1 MIKLD
6 DIQHVTGKPPFTCL
20 LDNPAHNNVGQLELF
35 ASQALWAGCLDA
47 TDHLLSGSCRN
58 SNYQGQLFIYSSFN
72 LRPL

>member
-6 DIQHVTGKPPFTCL
+6 DMQHVTGKPPVVCVY
-20 LDNPAHNNVGQLELF
+20 DNPAYNNVGQLDFF
-35 ASQALWAGCLDA
+35 ASQALWSGCLDA

-58 SNYQGQLFIYSSFN
+58 SNHQGQLFIYSSFN